1 MLAAKPIQRKV
12 PLTADREEASRNLRA
27 DCGPWR
33 ESVGEMKELQPSSRI
48 QNASL
53 GPGRA
58 HCAIWNATSQ
68 QDFLGGFVAYF
79 RRVAFALTLLAPAL
93 VAADEVVP
101 EGSGQIE
108 PSEPAPVEGSGQPE
122 PTEPAAAEGS
132 GAEATPLAAPEVAP
146 APAAEIAP
154 VVNAATATLASAA
167 TGATISTADVAAAEK
182 LLPIDITVSVG
193 VRSSLG
199 TIFRPEYISSG
210 VVTNTYSLSASYSV
224 NDEIGVSL
232 DAGMTTYLS
241 KYSGGCYGSQLRTV
255 CFSSPSLGLS
265 YSGFELGDSGASV
278 SFSGGASAGLTPD
291 DLFQHRYGDL
301 SVGSDLSWS
310 YSDLSVSY
318 SLGYAKNF
326 YRDASLIVD
335 NPDDIGGDVYQP
347 SPESREQSLV
357 STITDTT
364 KNYKTAETA
373 VFLDSGIFASYSV
386 SNDFSLRY
394 KWGKSGV
401 STGMSF
407 GIADSYAYDV
417 ASLTDKSVRNS
428 PYSIAGTRQGQ
439 SMSGGFNASYRINEV
454 FGLSASMT
462 TRNATTTRDHKSTPF
477 PFFDLESGNLR
488 YTSVGLSV
496 RASY

>member
-1 MLAAKPIQRKV
+1 
-12 PLTADREEASRNLRA
+12 
-27 DCGPWR
+27 
-33 ESVGEMKELQPSSRI
+33 
-48 QNASL
+48 
-53 GPGRA
+53 
-58 HCAIWNATSQ
+58 
-68 QDFLGGFVAYF
+68 VAYF

-93 VAADEVVP
+93 AAADEVVT
-101 EGSGQIE
+101 
-108 PSEPAPVEGSGQPE
+108 EGSGQPE
-122 PTEPAAAEGS
+122 PTEPASIDGSGEGS
-132 GAEATPLAAPEVAP
+132 GIDATPVAAPEIAPTSSPEAEP
-146 APAAEIAP
+146 APAAELAP
-154 VVNAATATLASAA
+154 VVNAATANLATTA
-167 TGATISTADVAAAEK
+167 TGATVSESDVAAAEK

-232 DAGMTTYLS
+232 DAGMTTFLS
-241 KYSGGCYGSQLRTV
+241 KYSGGCYGNQLRTV
-255 CFSSPSLGLS
+255 CFSSPSLGVS
-265 YSGFELGDSGASV
+265 YSGFELGESGASIG
-278 SFSGGASAGLTPD
+278 FSGGASAGLTPD
-291 DLFQHRYGDL
+291 DLFQHRYGDVSL
-301 SVGSDLSWS
+301 GTDLSWS
-310 YSDLSVSY
+310 YADVSLSY
-318 SLGYAKNF
+318 SLGYSKNF

-335 NPDDIGGDVYQP
+335 KPSDIGGDVFQP

-357 STITDTT
+357 NTITDTT

-394 KWGKSGV
+394 KWGKSGL

-407 GIADSYAYDV
+407 GIADSFAYDV

-454 FGLSASMT
+454 FGVSASMT

-496 RASY
+496 SASY

>member
-1 MLAAKPIQRKV
+1 M
-12 PLTADREEASRNLRA
+12 
-27 DCGPWR
+27 
-33 ESVGEMKELQPSSRI
+33 
-48 QNASL
+48 
-53 GPGRA
+53 
-58 HCAIWNATSQ
+58 
-68 QDFLGGFVAYF
+68 AYF

-108 PSEPAPVEGSGQPE
+108 PSEPAPVEGSGQPEPTAPAAAEGSGQPE

-255 CFSSPSLGLS
+255 CFSSPSLGVS

>member
-1 MLAAKPIQRKV
+1 
-12 PLTADREEASRNLRA
+12 
-27 DCGPWR
+27 
-33 ESVGEMKELQPSSRI
+33 MKELQPSSRS

-53 GPGRA
+53 GPARS

-68 QDFLGGFVAYF
+68 QEFLGGFVAYF
-79 RRVAFALTLLAPAL
+79 RRVAFALTLIAPAL
-93 VAADEVVP
+93 ASADELAP
-101 EGSGQIE
+101 EGSGQLE
-108 PSEPAPVEGSGQPE
+108 PTEPASAEGSGQPE
-122 PTEPAAAEGS
+122 PTEPASAEGS
-132 GAEATPLAAPEVAP
+132 GVDETPLAAPEATPAP
-146 APAAEIAP
+146 APEIAP

-167 TGATISTADVAAAEK
+167 TGATISTADVTAAEK

-193 VRSSLG
+193 IRSSLG
-199 TIFRPEYISSG
+199 TIFRPEYVASD
-210 VVTNTYSLSASYSV
+210 VVTNSYSLSASYSV

-232 DAGMTTYLS
+232 DAGMTAYLS
-241 KYSGGCYGSQLRTV
+241 QVSGGCYGNALRTL
-255 CFSSPSLGLS
+255 CFSSPSLGVS
-265 YSGFELGDSGASV
+265 YSGFEFGDSGASI
-278 SFSGGASAGLTPD
+278 SFSGGASAGITPD
-291 DLFQHRYGDL
+291 DLFQHRYGDVSL
-301 SVGSDLSWS
+301 GTDLGWS
-310 YSDLSVSY
+310 YGNVSVSY

-335 NPDDIGGDVYQP
+335 DPDEIGGNVFQP

-357 STITDTT
+357 NTITDTLE
-364 KNYKTAETA
+364 NYKTAEKA

-386 SNDFSLRY
+386 SNDISLRY

-407 GIADSYAYDV
+407 GLADSYAYDV
-417 ASLTDKSVRNS
+417 PSLTDKSVRNS
-428 PYSIAGTRQGQ
+428 TYSIAGTRQGQ

-462 TRNATTTRDHKSTPF
+462 TRNPTTTRDQKSTPF

>member
-1 MLAAKPIQRKV
+1 MLAAKPVQRKV
-12 PLTADREEASRNLRA
+12 PLTADKEEASRNLRA

>member
-1 MLAAKPIQRKV
+1 M
-12 PLTADREEASRNLRA
+12 
-27 DCGPWR
+27 
-33 ESVGEMKELQPSSRI
+33 
-48 QNASL
+48 
-53 GPGRA
+53 
-58 HCAIWNATSQ
+58 
-68 QDFLGGFVAYF
+68 AYF

-93 VAADEVVP
+93 AVADEVVT
-101 EGSGQIE
+101 EGSGQPE
-108 PSEPAPVEGSGQPE
+108 PSEPAAVEGSGQPE
-122 PTEPAAAEGS
+122 PTEPAAVEGS
-132 GAEATPLAAPEVAP
+132 GQPAPTEPAAVEGSGEGIDATPVAAPEIAPIIELEAAP
-146 APAAEIAP
+146 APAAQLAP
-154 VVNAATATLASAA
+154 VVNAATADLATAA
-167 TGATISTADVAAAEK
+167 TGATIGESDVAAAEK

-210 VVTNTYSLSASYSV
+210 VVSNTYSLSASYSV

-232 DAGMTTYLS
+232 DTGMTTYLS
-241 KYSGGCYGSQLRTV
+241 KYSGGCYGNQLRTV
-255 CFSSPSLGLS
+255 CFSSPSLGIS
-265 YSGFELGDSGASV
+265 YSGFELGESGASIG
-278 SFSGGASAGLTPD
+278 FSGGASAGLTPD
-291 DLFQHRYGDL
+291 DLFQHRYGDVSL
-301 SVGSDLSWS
+301 GTDLSWS
-310 YSDLSVSY
+310 YADVSLSY
-318 SLGYAKNF
+318 SLGYSKNF

-335 NPDDIGGDVYQP
+335 NANDIGGDVFQP
-347 SPESREQSLV
+347 KPESREQSLV
-357 STITDTT
+357 NTITDTT

-386 SNDFSLRY
+386 SNDLSLRY

-407 GIADSYAYDV
+407 GIADSFAYDV

-439 SMSGGFNASYRINEV
+439 SMSGGLNASYRINEV
-454 FGLSASMT
+454 FGVSASMT

>member
-1 MLAAKPIQRKV
+1 M
-12 PLTADREEASRNLRA
+12 
-27 DCGPWR
+27 
-33 ESVGEMKELQPSSRI
+33 
-48 QNASL
+48 
-53 GPGRA
+53 
-58 HCAIWNATSQ
+58 
-68 QDFLGGFVAYF
+68 AYF

-93 VAADEVVP
+93 AVADEV
-101 EGSGQIE
+101 
-108 PSEPAPVEGSGQPE
+108 APEGSGQPE
-122 PTEPAAAEGS
+122 PTEPAAVEGS
-132 GAEATPLAAPEVAP
+132 GEGSGFDATPVAAPEITPTTAPEAAP
-146 APAAEIAP
+146 APAAQIAP
-154 VVNAATATLASAA
+154 VVDAATASLASVA
-167 TGATISTADVAAAEK
+167 TGATVSESDVAAAEK
-182 LLPIDITVSVG
+182 LLPVDITVSVG

-255 CFSSPSLGLS
+255 CFSSPSLGVS
-265 YSGFELGDSGASV
+265 YSGFELGESGASV

-301 SVGSDLSWS
+301 SLGTDLSWS
-310 YSDLSVSY
+310 YADLSLNY
-318 SLGYAKNF
+318 SLGYSKNF

-335 NPDDIGGDVYQP
+335 SPNDIGGDSFQP

-357 STITDTT
+357 NTITDTT
-364 KNYKTAETA
+364 KNYRTAETA

-407 GIADSYAYDV
+407 GIADSFAYDV
-417 ASLTDKSVRNS
+417 ASLTDKSVQNS

-439 SMSGGFNASYRINEV
+439 SMSGGFNASYRINDI
-454 FGLSASMT
+454 FGVSASMT

>member
-122 PTEPAAAEGS
+122 PTEPSAAEGS

-232 DAGMTTYLS
+232 DTGMTTYLS

-255 CFSSPSLGLS
+255 CFSSPSLGVS

>member
-1 MLAAKPIQRKV
+1 MLAAKPVQRKV

-93 VAADEVVP
+93 AAADEVVP
-101 EGSGQIE
+101 EGSGQPE
-108 PSEPAPVEGSGQPE
+108 PTAPAAAEGSGQPE

-232 DAGMTTYLS
+232 DTGMTTYLS

-357 STITDTT
+357 NTITDTT